1 MNFEIKNNKVGYVM
15 KSKSVS
21 PPQAVIYI
29 CLALAALAA
38 VFPLVYTFANSFIG
52 RAEFNKYYGM
62 LESKELTG
70 NPFHF
75 IPNRAVLAAYYDML
89 IARPDY
95 LIKLWVSVGIAA
107 AVTAGQLIV
116 SALGGYAFSKFR
128 FPGRDFIFFIIIILM
143 MMPPQVTLSPN
154 YMVLSGLNLLGSYWS
169 VILPGVFSAFG
180 IFLMRQLMA
189 AIPDSLLESAKI
201 DGAGALRALWYVVLP
216 NSAAGLASL
225 AVLSFID
232 SWNMVEQPIVFL
244 KDAFK
249 YPMAVFLIQI
259 NGFEPSLGF
268 ACGILSVIAPL
279 YLFLFFQKEM
289 TEGISYSVIK

>member
-1 MNFEIKNNKVGYVM
+1 M
-15 KSKSVS
+15 KLKR
-21 PPQAVIYI
+21 A
-29 CLALAALAA
+29 AALRAAVYACLGFAVFAA
-38 VFPLVYTFANSFIG
+38 VFPLVYTFANSFAG
-52 RAEFNKYYGM
+52 AAEFNKYYGM
-62 LESKELTG
+62 LASGELTG
-70 NPFHF
+70 SPFHL
-75 IPNRAVLAAYYDML
+75 IPNRAGLTAYYDML

-95 LIKLWVSVGIAA
+95 LVKLFISVGTAA
-107 AVTAGQLIV
+107 AAAAGQLAV

-154 YMVLSGLNLLGSYWS
+154 YMVLSELGLLGSYWS
-169 VILPGVFSAFG
+169 VILPSVFSAFG
-180 IFLMRQLMA
+180 VFLMRQFMA

-201 DGAGALRALWYVVLP
+201 DGAGAARALWHVVLP
-216 NSAAGLASL
+216 NSAAGFASL

-232 SWNMVEQPIVFL
+232 AYNMVEQPIVFL

-259 NGFEPSLGF
+259 SGFEPPLSF
-268 ACGILSVIAPL
+268 ACGILSVIPPL
-279 YLFLFFQKEM
+279 YLFLFFQNEM